1 MSCKKSVLLI
11 PILLLSNVNFFGLKF
26 LATHDGSLGN
36 VTAEYDMQLEGGS
49 EGDYDPNAS
58 LEFGGGGAQMDGQDD
73 EIFDIQ
79 QAEIIFN

>member
-1 MSCKKSVLLI
+1 
-11 PILLLSNVNFFGLKF
+11 
-26 LATHDGSLGN
+26 
-36 VTAEYDMQLEGGS
+36 MQLEGGS

-58 LEFGGGGAQMDGQDD
+58 LEFGGGGAKMDGQDD